1 MPTTPDFFTVTCDG
15 IGTIGIDYVDV
26 GLEPDEHV
34 LYAFVWIRPR
44 LEPGYTLWAPGLTPP
59 RGLILDDM
67 QARFSPEDGKLRSI
81 VGQPTNEKQRVTVT
95 GSPTGGT
102 FTLTYSGQTTAAIA
116 YNASVATVQAALEAL
131 SNIAVGD
138 IFVSGGLINEKQTIT
153 VNGAPTG
160 GTFAVTFGSDTSDP
174 ILWNATASQVKA
186 ALQAMPSIGG
196 IGCSVT
202 GPSGGPWI
210 VEFTGTLAG
219 QNVAQMTA
227 GPKGETQTITLHNP
241 DGGDFSLAFMG
252 QPTGTIAYTASA
264 ATIQTALVALS
275 NIAPGDVTVTGP
287 NGGPWTFAFAG
298 AYANT
303 DVPQLLVVQRNHVQ
317 QIIISG
323 LPTSGNFRLT
333 FDGLQTSPIPYN
345 ASATV
350 VRQALEALSNIGLG
364 NVFVSGNPGGPYTTT
379 FVNGLANRFWPTF
392 TVSHTFGG
400 GTTPSLSAS
409 TITAGIGLYAT
420 LFANLGALFS
430 VATVEKYAALS
441 GGTIPSVTV
450 TTTQAGSTG
459 SPYTISFIGA
469 LAGTD
474 VPAITATPS
483 LTGGTTPG
491 VTIETLT
498 PGTGELGVKLV
509 ADTALID
516 YTGTLIYDIDFDV
529 PDSDRVV
536 KPFAIAA
543 PTTTGQTVDL
553 ATVAKLPHR
562 SELGIFA

>member
-1 MPTTPDFFTVTCDG
+1 MPVAPDTFLLTCDG

-81 VGQPTNEKQRVTVT
+81 VGQPT
-95 GSPTGGT
+95 
-102 FTLTYSGQTTAAIA
+102 TALP

-138 IFVSGGLINEKQTIT
+138 VFVSGGLINEKQTVT

-160 GTFAVTFGSDTSDP
+160 GTFAITYDGETTDP

-186 ALQAMPSIGG
+186 ALQALPSIGG

-202 GPSGGPWI
+202 GPTGGPWI
-210 VEFTGTLAG
+210 VEFTSTLGG
-219 QNVAQMTA
+219 QNVSQMTA

-241 DGGDFSLAFMG
+241 NGGDFSLAFMG

-275 NIAPGDVTVTGP
+275 NVAPGDIVVTGP
-287 NGGPWTFAFAG
+287 NGGPWTFAFGG

-317 QIIISG
+317 Q
-323 LPTSGNFRLT
+323 
-333 FDGLQTSPIPYN
+333 
-345 ASATV
+345 
-350 VRQALEALSNIGLG
+350 
-364 NVFVSGNPGGPYTTT
+364 VFVSGNAGGPYTITLI
-379 FVNGLANRFWPTF
+379 NGWANRLRPTF

-400 GTTPSLSAS
+400 GTTPSVSAS
-409 TITAGIGLYAT
+409 TIVAGIGLYAT
-420 LFANLGALFS
+420 FFANLGALFS

-441 GGTIPSVTV
+441 GGTIPSVSV
-450 TTTQAGSTG
+450 TTTQVGSTG
-459 SPYTISFIGA
+459 SPYTISFIGE

-491 VTIETLT
+491 VTIETVT
-498 PGTGELGVKLV
+498 PGTGEEGVQLI
-509 ADTALID
+509 ANTALID
-516 YTGTLIYDIDFDV
+516 YDGDLIYDIDFDV

-536 KPFAIAA
+536 KPFAITA
-543 PTTTGQTVDL
+543 PTTTGQTLDL
-553 ATVAKLPHR
+553 ATAAKLPHR
-562 SELGIFA
+562 SELGVFA